1 MVHCQI
7 GVVKS
12 KLSLS
17 HLVPAVSGRGRKGVS
32 ILTMMI
38 IQKYMRFGLP
48 LLFALALLFF
58 IDKYGFTAEIETPT
72 GKRLSGRI
80 IEEHEDKY
88 KMELDLPGGGTA
100 IVVVSKENV
109 DPTKTGPGKGRIE
122 SVKGTAKIKRAG
134 MPHFTTARKNMLV
147 HPGDEIQTGHLSK
160 AVLTIETAAVNG
172 LGPNTHVTVDRIE
185 AAPDMKSVK
194 VKIGLPRGKLW
205 SEVGKLKT
213 KDSTFEIE
221 TPSAVTGVRGTVFRV
236 DVTEATSESMISVI
250 EGEVAV
256 NSKDVDA
263 PEVVLT
269 KDKAIVVERGKAP
282 RKLNAIELLRHIKEV
297 IEEWVMESEYFSTAT
312 ALAGIGQIEQI
323 EIDPGIPE
331 QSRQKVYDEIQAGW
345 GKAAE
350 DFYEIDKGLKIF
362 YLDFA
367 RFPTALEGGLQALI
381 KSTGTPQWNGPY
393 ANEENLRD
401 HYDVPYRYAV
411 KTDPHGQRY
420 AEITTVGY
428 DKKKGTRDDRT
439 TTIREEDA
447 RRWEDGKSYH

>member
-1 MVHCQI
+1 MTVR
-7 GVVKS
+7 K
-12 KLSLS
+12 KL
-17 HLVPAVSGRGRKGVS
+17 
-32 ILTMMI
+32 
-38 IQKYMRFGLP
+38 RFGLP
-48 LLFALALLFF
+48 LFFALALLLF
-58 IDKYGFTAEIETPT
+58 ISTHGFTAEVETPT

-80 IEEHEDKY
+80 VEEDEDKY
-88 KMELDLPGGGTA
+88 KMEMDLPGGGTA
-100 IVVVSKENV
+100 TVEVPKEKV
-109 DPTKTGPGKGRIE
+109 DPSKTGPGRGRIE

-134 MPHFTTARKNMLV
+134 MPRFTTARKNMLV
-147 HPGDEIQTGHLSK
+147 YPGDEIRTGHMSK
-160 AVLTIETAAVNG
+160 AVLTIESAAVNG

-185 AAPDMKSVK
+185 AAPDIKSVK
-194 VKIGLPRGKLW
+194 VKIGLPKGKLW
-205 SEVGKLKT
+205 SEVGKLRT
-213 KDSTFEIE
+213 KDSVFEIE

-236 DVTEATSESMISVI
+236 NVAEATSESMVSVI

-269 KDKAIVVERGKAP
+269 KDNAIVVERGKAP
-282 RKLNAIELLRHIKEV
+282 RKLNAMELLQHIKEV
-297 IEEWVMESEYFSTAT
+297 IEEWVMESGYFASAT

-331 QSRQKVYDEIQAGW
+331 QSRQEVYDETQAGW
-345 GKAAE
+345 QKAAQ

-367 RFPTALEGGLQALI
+367 RFPTAMEGGLEALI
-381 KSTGTPQWNGPY
+381 KTTGTPQWNGPY
-393 ANEENLRD
+393 VDEKNLID
-401 HYDVPYRYAV
+401 HYDVPYEYAV

-420 AEITTVGY
+420 AEITTSGY
-428 DKKKGTRDDRT
+428 DKKPGTRDDRA

>member
-1 MVHCQI
+1 MTVR
-7 GVVKS
+7 K
-12 KLSLS
+12 KL
-17 HLVPAVSGRGRKGVS
+17 
-32 ILTMMI
+32 
-38 IQKYMRFGLP
+38 RFGLP
-48 LLFALALLFF
+48 LFFALALLLF
-58 IDKYGFTAEIETPT
+58 ISTHGFTAEVETPT

-80 IEEHEDKY
+80 VEEDEDKY
-88 KMELDLPGGGTA
+88 KMEMDLPGGGT
-100 IVVVSKENV
+100 VTVEVPKEKV
-109 DPTKTGPGKGRIE
+109 DPSKTGPGRGRIE

-134 MPHFTTARKNMLV
+134 MPRFTTARKNMLV
-147 HPGDEIQTGHLSK
+147 YPGDEIRTGHMSK
-160 AVLTIETAAVNG
+160 AVLTIESAAVNG

-185 AAPDMKSVK
+185 AAPDRKSVK
-194 VKIGLPRGKLW
+194 VKIGLPKGKLW
-205 SEVGKLKT
+205 SEVGKLRT
-213 KDSTFEIE
+213 KDSVFEIE

-236 DVTEATSESMISVI
+236 NVEEATSESMVSVI

-269 KDKAIVVERGKAP
+269 KDNAIVVERGKAP
-282 RKLNAIELLRHIKEV
+282 RKLNAMELLQHIKEV
-297 IEEWVMESEYFSTAT
+297 IEEWVMESGYFASAT

-331 QSRQKVYDEIQAGW
+331 QSRQEVYDETQAGW
-345 GKAAE
+345 QKAAQ

-367 RFPTALEGGLQALI
+367 RFPTAMEGGLEALI
-381 KSTGTPQWNGPY
+381 KTTGTPQWNGPY
-393 ANEENLRD
+393 VDEKNLID
-401 HYDVPYRYAV
+401 HYDVPYEYAV

-420 AEITTVGY
+420 AEITTSGY
-428 DKKKGTRDDRT
+428 DKKPGTRDDRA